1 MINRLPI
8 AKAVACKFSRLV
20 ILRRNLL
27 CLASA
32 IWLVSSKPVFAQA
45 AGRMLHLGILR
56 PSAPAQDVPPALL
69 DSLREAGYTRGN
81 NLVIERRY
89 AGGQNERLPELAREL
104 VALKVDVMVCVGP
117 AAVQAGR
124 KATSTIPIIM
134 FGNFD
139 PVALGLVA
147 SLARPEANVTGILIS
162 ADGTLAGKRI
172 ELLRELVPT
181 ATRVAM
187 LATADRSFRAQIDET
202 RDAARA
208 LGLALDV
215 VEVQGGDYSGAF
227 ARMADRGA
235 EALVVGAST
244 FFMADRKPIIQ
255 LAARYRL
262 PAVYEWPEQVREGG
276 LLAYGT
282 NLDQLYAR
290 IGIYAVALVHGR
302 KPADLPVEQPAT
314 YRLAL
319 NLRTA
324 RILGLVIPQ
333 SLLLRAGEVIQ

>member
-1 MINRLPI
+1 MIRG
-8 AKAVACKFSRLV
+8 AMMAAAVARRSTRAMTARRGLLRLAGV
-20 ILRRNLL
+20 I
-27 CLASA
+27 CLISHQ
-32 IWLVSSKPVFAQA
+32 PVFAQTA
-45 AGRMLHLGILR
+45 ARTLRLGILR
-56 PSAPAQDVPPALL
+56 PSAPAQDVPSALL
-69 DSLREAGYTRGN
+69 DALREAGYTLDS

-89 AGGQNERLPELAREL
+89 ASGQSARLPELAREL
-104 VALKVDVMVCVGP
+104 VAAKVDVLVCVGP
-117 AAVQAGR
+117 AAADAGR
-124 KATSTIPIIM
+124 RATSTIPIIM

-147 SLARPEANVTGILIS
+147 NLARPEANVTGVLIS

-172 ELLRELVPT
+172 ELLRELVPK

-187 LATADRSFRAQIDET
+187 LATADPGFRGQVDET
-202 RDAARA
+202 RAAARA
-208 LGLALDV
+208 LGVGLEV
-215 VEVQGGDYSGAF
+215 VEVQGGDYAAAF
-227 ARMADRGA
+227 ARMADRRA

-244 FFMADRKPIIQ
+244 FFMADRKSIIA
-255 LAARYRL
+255 LAAQHRL

-290 IGIYAVALVHGR
+290 IGTYADLLVRGR
-302 KPADLPVEQPAT
+302 KPAELPVEQPAT

-324 RILGLVIPQ
+324 RSLGLVVPR
-333 SLLLRAGEVIQ
+333 SLMLRADEVIQ

>member
-1 MINRLPI
+1 MTTRRDLLRL
-8 AKAVACKFSRLV
+8 AGGTW
-20 ILRRNLL
+20 
-27 CLASA
+27 LASPPA
-32 IWLVSSKPVFAQA
+32 SFAQTA
-45 AGRMLHLGILR
+45 SRALRLGILR
-56 PSAPAQDVPPALL
+56 ATAPAQDVPPALL
-69 DSLREAGYTRGN
+69 ASLREAGYTPGS

-89 AGGQNERLPELAREL
+89 ASGQNERLPELAREL
-104 VALKVDVMVCVGP
+104 VAAKVDVLVCVGP
-117 AAVQAGR
+117 AAVDAGR

-147 SLARPEANVTGILIS
+147 NLARPEANVTGVLIS

-172 ELLRELVPT
+172 ELLRELVPK

-187 LATADRSFRAQIDET
+187 LATADRSFRGQIDET
-202 RDAARA
+202 QAAARA
-208 LGLALDV
+208 LGVVLEV
-215 VEVQGGDYSGAF
+215 VEVQGGDYAAAF
-227 ARMADRGA
+227 ARMADRRC

-244 FFMADRKPIIQ
+244 FFMADRKPIIA
-255 LAARYRL
+255 LAAQHRL

-290 IGIYAVALVHGR
+290 IGSYADLLVRGR
-302 KPADLPVEQPAT
+302 KPAELPVEQPAT
-314 YRLAL
+314 YRLVL

-324 RILGLVIPQ
+324 RSLGVSVPR
-333 SLLLRAGEVIQ
+333 SLLLRADEVIQ